1 MPCLCPGGDPGHGH
15 GPTYGFALGVVVTG
29 SFEVRGGGLGRRQ
42 DAPPDPPGDSPARK
56 RAEGHNLLT
65 LETSH
70 QDWWTSHGF
79 SASRMM
85 VRDAHSL
92 LMVSYR
98 AGRTTKCPIIDGI

>member
-1 MPCLCPGGDPGHGH
+1 MPCLCPGGDPEHGH

-42 DAPPDPPGDSPARK
+42 DAPPDPPGGFARHVSGRKVTICSHWK
-56 RAEGHNLLT
+56 RPT
-65 LETSH
+65 KR
-70 QDWWTSHGF
+70 WTSHGF